1 LDNVQIVKTNIINNS
16 NKLPTT
22 NTRNNLVSNQ
32 SSIPKKDRN
41 ERKRNG
47 SLGTDKKS
55 ARLLTSDNNE
65 KKIKK
70 K

>member
-1 LDNVQIVKTNIINNS
+1 VKTNIINNS

-47 SLGTDKKS
+47 SLGPDKKS